1 MAMNFTQDQQ
11 KVIDTRGK
19 NILVSASAGSGKT
32 AVLVARIMKK
42 VCEEGIDIDRL
53 LIVTFTN
60 AAAAEMRERIHNALL
75 ERIEEEPENE
85 HLQKQLVLLM
95 NAQITTIHSF
105 CLYLVRNHFEK
116 VDIDPTFRLGD
127 EGEMKLLKND
137 VLDEMLE
144 EHYSEGTE
152 GFLQM
157 IEALTS
163 SKRDENIKEYIL
175 SIYEFAMSY
184 PWPKQWLFDS
194 MKQYNENQRYPVI
207 HINTTFE
214 TMANAIGE
222 ILDDRD
228 YDMQD
233 VLADYLNYCYT
244 DGLIPVSDAWK
255 YMRMQLAGATFDF
268 NIRANVYYDKAERGF
283 RAHDTLALY
292 KNKSVRAIGK
302 VIARIT
308 AIETED
314 GIKYNVEYGELTD
327 EKKEVI
333 AQALADGDSHGYD
346 LRTIEHRYF
355 FVEKFYET
363 DFKKVTPRAP
373 MGTRI
378 FDLTQVLGTDN
389 IPDTEELAQR
399 LMNENWS

>member
-1 MAMNFTQDQQ
+1 MKIHYFQRYHEKENVATANTMLLLSRLYSYSSDKFFRFLKSEYFSDSFNPEIIFTLQEKSVDSIPDATITQESFKIVVETKMSDWFYEDQLIRHLNSFSDEKY
-11 KVIDTRGK
+11 KVMITLAPELMEESK
-19 NILVSASAGSGKT
+19 KT
-32 AVLVARIMKK
+32 AF
-42 VCEEGIDIDRL
+42 EE
-53 LIVTFTN
+53 
-60 AAAAEMRERIHNALL
+60 
-75 ERIEEEPENE
+75 
-85 HLQKQLVLLM
+85 
-95 NAQITTIHSF
+95 
-105 CLYLVRNHFEK
+105 
-116 VDIDPTFRLGD
+116 
-127 EGEMKLLKND
+127 KL
-137 VLDEMLE
+137 
-144 EHYSEGTE
+144 
-152 GFLQM
+152 
-157 IEALTS
+157 
-163 SKRDENIKEYIL
+163 
-175 SIYEFAMSY
+175 
-184 PWPKQWLFDS
+184 
-194 MKQYNENQRYPVI
+194 KQYNESQRYPVI

-214 TMANAIGE
+214 AMANAIGE

-255 YMRMQLAGATFDF
+255 YMRMQLAGTTFDF
-268 NIRANVYYDKAERGF
+268 NTRANVYYDKAERGF

-292 KNKSVRAIGK
+292 KNKSIRAIGK

-308 AIETED
+308 AFETED
-314 GIKYNVEYGELTD
+314 GIKYNAEYGELTD
-327 EKKEVI
+327 ERKEVI
-333 AQALADGDSHGYD
+333 KQALTDGDSHGYD

-363 DFKKVTPRAP
+363 DFKKITPRAP